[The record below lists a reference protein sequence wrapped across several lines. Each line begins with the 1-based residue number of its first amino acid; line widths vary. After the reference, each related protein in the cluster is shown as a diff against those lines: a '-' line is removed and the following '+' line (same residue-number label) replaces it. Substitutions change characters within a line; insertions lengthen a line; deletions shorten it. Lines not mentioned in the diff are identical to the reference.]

1 MKRCKI
7 FNSDLPDCV
16 LSYIFSKLSLKDLVK
31 TSTLS
36 KHWLHEW
43 KLLKTDLNFDL
54 HNMFGYYT
62 FQELRQD
69 LPHFESEF
77 ATRLDQFML
86 HYQGAVISSV
96 RVNFPLGDQ
105 HSDVIGRL
113 ISQGIAKGAKRIELL
128 LSHRIEDIGIFM
140 NIYKQEFS
148 FTLLSNADSLM
159 YLHLQGCRIVTPT
172 DFSGLKNLRTLVLHL
187 VDVKY
192 DMLQDLF
199 SNSNIHL
206 VDFTLNKCTFFYD
219 LKIISTTLSHLN
231 IVNCMVY
238 THEDINIIAP
248 NLLSF
253 EYTANSARRGHPL
266 NIKAHMLSQFSYR
279 GTEISTSVG
288 FSGLK
293 NVTTI
298 VLYKLGECLQTR
310 VLPLLFK
317 ECIQLKEVTIQKC
330 RSIREVKITNPKLR
344 HLKIIDCG
352 IELPPY
358 KVTIEALNLSSFE
371 YSGQRWIFHVT
382 APSLLKVF
390 WNAAVSAKNRYSL
403 GPIPTLQH
411 IQKLAMITSHSQ
423 IKKLKTVFGQF
434 QNLRGLELFIDEA
447 HDPNMGYFS
456 ILDILMVSQCL
467 QKLSLT
473 VRNSPVVGLKSEYAG
488 FFPSDLKYVELHG
501 CVCTINAI
509 EFARQLLRNA
519 NLLKKITFG
528 SLDKFYIG
536 AGRWTTGSNSYWF
549 ERNFIHE
556 RLKDEVKG
564 QCELVIL

>member
-1 MKRCKI
+1 
-7 FNSDLPDCV
+7 
-16 LSYIFSKLSLKDLVK
+16 
-31 TSTLS
+31 
-36 KHWLHEW
+36 
-43 KLLKTDLNFDL
+43 
-54 HNMFGYYT
+54 
-62 FQELRQD
+62 
-69 LPHFESEF
+69 
-77 ATRLDQFML
+77 ML

-253 EYTANSARRGHPL
+253 EYTANFRRRGHSL

-279 GTEISTSVG
+279 DIEISTSVG

-298 VLYKLGECLQTR
+298 VLYKLKECLQTR

-317 ECIQLKEVTIQKC
+317 ECLQLKDVTIMKC
-330 RSIREVKITNPKLR
+330 VITCEMKITNPKLR
-344 HLKIIDCG
+344 HLKIIDRIRG
-352 IELPPY
+352 GYAKVPPY
-358 KVTIEALNLSSFE
+358 KITIEAFNLSSFE
-371 YSGQRWIFHVT
+371 YSGRKRIFYVT

-390 WNAAVSAKNRYSL
+390 WNAAVSEKNRYSS
-403 GPIPTLQH
+403 GPIPTLLH
-411 IQKLAMITSHSQ
+411 IENLAMTTSHSQ
-423 IKKLKTVFGQF
+423 ITGLKTVFGQF

-456 ILDILMVSQCL
+456 ILDILMASQHL

-488 FFPSDLKYVELHG
+488 FFHSDLKYVELHG

-509 EFARQLLRNA
+509 KFARQLLMNA
-519 NLLKKITFG
+519 NSLKKITFG

-536 AGRWTTGSNSYWF
+536 AGRWTTGSN
-549 ERNFIHE
+549 
-556 RLKDEVKG
+556 
-564 QCELVIL
+564 ILFYLM

>member
-1 MKRCKI
+1 
-7 FNSDLPDCV
+7 
-16 LSYIFSKLSLKDLVK
+16 
-31 TSTLS
+31 
-36 KHWLHEW
+36 
-43 KLLKTDLNFDL
+43 
-54 HNMFGYYT
+54 
-62 FQELRQD
+62 
-69 LPHFESEF
+69 
-77 ATRLDQFML
+77 
-86 HYQGAVISSV
+86 
-96 RVNFPLGDQ
+96 
-105 HSDVIGRL
+105 
-113 ISQGIAKGAKRIELL
+113 
-128 LSHRIEDIGIFM
+128 
-140 NIYKQEFS
+140 
-148 FTLLSNADSLM
+148 
-159 YLHLQGCRIVTPT
+159 
-172 DFSGLKNLRTLVLHL
+172 
-187 VDVKY
+187 
-192 DMLQDLF
+192 
-199 SNSNIHL
+199 
-206 VDFTLNKCTFFYD
+206 

-298 VLYKLGECLQTR
+298 VLYKLKECLQTR

-358 KVTIEALNLSSFE
+358 KITIEALNLSSFE

-423 IKKLKTVFGQF
+423 VSKFKIDIKKLKTVFGQF

-467 QKLSLT
+467 QKLSLTVRRMLSNIFTLVICVYT